1 MRLGIST
8 FVASFT
14 LLAGA
19 SPVWAQDMS
28 RLANLLIPAY
38 TAMYYAS
45 ICATNTTWGQT
56 QPQGARGT
64 VVHYAEHI
72 KNEIIQSLSQ
82 KDAVAV
88 LTDAA
93 GQARDLAREQL
104 RLQVVMGSPEKHEQ
118 RLIAWCGGYV
128 SDFAKNVISEH
139 DKDHEAFLRTVEE
152 AKRPLSKSENDQS
165 FGIAARETAP

>member
-8 FVASFT
+8 FVATFT
-14 LLAGA
+14 LLAGSSA
-19 SPVWAQDMS
+19 LPAQDMS

-45 ICATNTTWGQT
+45 ICSSNTTWGRT

-88 LTDAA
+88 LSDAA
-93 GQARDLAREQL
+93 GRARDLAREQL
-104 RLQVVMGSPEKHEQ
+104 RLQVIVGSPEKHEQ
-118 RLIAWCGGYV
+118 RLIAWCDGYV
-128 SDFAKNVISEH
+128 SDFAKSVISEH
-139 DKDHEAFLRTVEE
+139 DEDHEAFLRTVDE
-152 AKRPLSKSENDQS
+152 AKRLLPKSENDKS
-165 FGIAARETAP
+165 FSVAARETVP